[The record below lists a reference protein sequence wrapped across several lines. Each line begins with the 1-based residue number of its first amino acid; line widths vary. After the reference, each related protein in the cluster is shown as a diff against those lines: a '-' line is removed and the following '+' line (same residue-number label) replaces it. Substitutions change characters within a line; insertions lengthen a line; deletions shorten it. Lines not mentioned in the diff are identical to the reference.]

1 MEYIDNIINRAT
13 TTYNKSTKL
22 MSRLRKAGF
31 SVGKGKVSDKS
42 ICIYPIPKPLTDD
55 FYVFIP
61 VTPKKIFGAR
71 APLFKI
77 RAQFSKKWQK
87 WQKWPFLGHF

>member
-42 ICIYPIPKPLTDD
+42 ICIYPMPKLFTDNL
-55 FYVFIP
+55 YVFIRAISK
-61 VTPKKIFGAR
+61 TSLAR
-71 APLFKI
+71 A
-77 RAQFSKKWQK
+77 R
-87 WQKWPFLGHF
+87 HFPKLRC